1 MPSANRLGRYSVG
14 RPQTSA
20 DARMSSGVFASFQ
33 RKNSMPFTSSCRR
46 STLEPMPGAISAVYP
61 PAVSCTHSKPFQFTV
76 SALFFIIIN
85 VTSFLFALPF
95 SEISTDCNAPIISY
109 FVCFV
114 QCCEKI
120 THIFYFSGSIA
131 RLYVHLPNVDIAGVE
146 GFHVAV
152 EVADN
157 QTAVVGDPHNRRF
170 LRVAVGHL
178 DLHRPPRQAGAG
190 AVFPQETALTEI
202 RQQLF
207 QFAQHGAEQLRPLDV
222 TVRHSLLDGSDT
234 AAQLR
239 RKSGLGVADVDA
251 DADDHLFQQTGFQTC
266 PALGQNAAEL
276 PAVQEQVIHPLDA
289 HLCPVQIVNSTCHS
303 DGGARRQER
312 RIPKGQVGTEDQRE
326 IQSGTRRRTERPPL
340 SAASGSLAVRRHYRA
355 AAIAAFLQKLPA
367 VGVGGVQLRKHKQLL
382 PQCAGVQILPHRLL
396 CQQVGIGHQPVSDA
410 LAGLNGIALLLQ
422 CTHGFPHGV
431 AAHAQ
436 MRCQHLAGTKL
447 TLCLCQILRCRIFY
461 THGSAPFSAAGMPKS
476 RSPLRQV
483 CSSTVCM
490 SFPNTCAAASAV

>member
-1 MPSANRLGRYSVG
+1 MVVERCSLVHRQVILRIRGAQNAVGKPVGQVQRRQTPDLRRCPNVVGGIRLIPAEKFNAVYIVVQAQHVG
-14 RPQTSA
+14 A
-20 DARMSSGVFASFQ
+20 DA
-33 RKNSMPFTSSCRR
+33 
-46 STLEPMPGAISAVYP
+46 GAISAVYP

-190 AVFPQETALTEI
+190 AVFPQETALAEI

-207 QFAQHGAEQLRPLDV
+207 QFAQHGAEQLR
-222 TVRHSLLDGSDT
+222 
-234 AAQLR
+234 
-239 RKSGLGVADVDA
+239 
-251 DADDHLFQQTGFQTC
+251 
-266 PALGQNAAEL
+266 
-276 PAVQEQVIHPLDA
+276 
-289 HLCPVQIVNSTCHS
+289 
-303 DGGARRQER
+303 
-312 RIPKGQVGTEDQRE
+312 
-326 IQSGTRRRTERPPL
+326 
-340 SAASGSLAVRRHYRA
+340 
-355 AAIAAFLQKLPA
+355 
-367 VGVGGVQLRKHKQLL
+367 
-382 PQCAGVQILPHRLL
+382 RL
-396 CQQVGIGHQPVSDA
+396 
-410 LAGLNGIALLLQ
+410 
-422 CTHGFPHGV
+422 T
-431 AAHAQ
+431 
-436 MRCQHLAGTKL
+436 
-447 TLCLCQILRCRIFY
+447 
-461 THGSAPFSAAGMPKS
+461 
-476 RSPLRQV
+476 
-483 CSSTVCM
+483 
-490 SFPNTCAAASAV
+490 